1 MKHPFYFMLTALVA
15 LFFSCSAPQNTAAL
29 AERSFKVWG
38 NCDQCQAT
46 IEKAA
51 ALPGVS
57 NISWNEKSGL
67 LKFAVDTT
75 LASDDAVLK
84 AVAAA
89 GYDNERYTADN
100 AAYAGLPECCQYER
114 KASETDPGH

>member
-1 MKHPFYFMLTALVA
+1 MRHPFYFMLIFAA
-15 LFFSCSAPQNTAAL
+15 LFFSCSAPQNTAAQI
-29 AERSFKVWG
+29 EYSYKVWG

-57 NISWNEKSGL
+57 HISWNEKSRL
-67 LKFAVDTT
+67 LKFAADTT
-75 LASDDAVLK
+75 LAADDTVLK

-89 GYDNERYTADN
+89 GYDNERFTADN
-100 AAYAGLPECCQYER
+100 DTYARLPECCQYER
-114 KASETDPGH
+114 KAGE